1 MRALTSKQARFVEE
15 YVIDL
20 NATQAAIRAGYSRN
34 GADTTG
40 PRLLEDP
47 RIIAAIDARKIERS
61 ERTEINAEWVLKRLA
76 NEAEADIADLYDAK
90 TGDLKPIHEWP
101 EIWRQGLVTGV
112 EIDAIYDGHGENR
125 IQIGHAKKVRFSDRV
140 RRLELIGK
148 HVRVNAFQDQVKV
161 TGFDGLADRLERAKR
176 RPTAAPVQPAAQ
188 PSPVE
193 PKSEP
198 EVEPHPLHERLRR
211 ASEREVRP
219 DLKPDWQE
227 PETSPVYA
235 PILPWPEANGSTET
249 EYDVLSGTLLSAR
262 RDT

>member
-1 MRALTSKQARFVEE
+1 MSDLTAKQARFVEE

-61 ERTEINAEWVLKRLA
+61 ERTEINADWVLKRLA
-76 NEAEADIADLYDAK
+76 NEAEADINDIYDEN
-90 TGDLKPIHEWP
+90 GGLKPVKEWP
-101 EIWRQGLVTGV
+101 KIWRQGLIAGIDTEEITVEGV
-112 EIDAIYDGHGENR
+112 KMGIVR
-125 IQIGHAKKVRFSDRV
+125 KVKVSDRV